1 MSFAESKYQDTVNMG
16 TLEDNDGEYF
26 KSFKE
31 IKTYKLNSS
40 VITTGSCVNAICE
53 YNGYIFLGCGNN
65 GIDVRD
71 IDGNELFSMDT
82 SGPVQDLKLVGNY
95 LYVAEGNYGIEVY
108 LIDKNGQLQLT
119 NSYQCTLK
127 NETVTQLNIT
137 PDGKNMLAQDGWTRL
152 SVFGISSL
160 DGGLDLLESFTS
172 ASMYFRNMINSDGV
186 TDAIGYENS
195 REVGI
200 YTVNGSDLSEI
211 TTLSNSVYDERNG
224 MCFYNNNLI
233 VITGGGFATVPID
246 QLTKMNDL
254 NNLSVTT
261 FGENLKLKGKVIA
274 NDGVMVVN
282 DPYDKKL
289 TVLDITDLHDPHIIL
304 SANTSGNPDIAY
316 ITADRIF
323 VPLKYQGYMIIYR

>member
-1 MSFAESKYQDTVNMG
+1 MAWLY
-16 TLEDNDGEYF
+16 
-26 KSFKE
+26 
-31 IKTYKLNSS
+31 
-40 VITTGSCVNAICE
+40 
-53 YNGYIFLGCGNN
+53 
-65 GIDVRD
+65 
-71 IDGNELFSMDT
+71 T

-95 LYVAEGNYGIEVY
+95 LYVAEGNYGIEVF

-211 TTLSNSVYDERNG
+211 TTLSNSVYAASHR
-224 MCFYNNNLI
+224 
-233 VITGGGFATVPID
+233 
-246 QLTKMNDL
+246 
-254 NNLSVTT
+254 
-261 FGENLKLKGKVIA
+261 
-274 NDGVMVVN
+274 
-282 DPYDKKL
+282 
-289 TVLDITDLHDPHIIL
+289 
-304 SANTSGNPDIAY
+304 
-316 ITADRIF
+316 
-323 VPLKYQGYMIIYR
+323 